1 MNIFP
6 AIDIIDAKAVRLL
19 KGDYGKKTV
28 YDENPVEV
36 AKRFEQCGAKYLHVV
51 DLDGAK
57 TGGTPNFDII
67 KAICSST
74 NLGVEICGGIRSEET
89 IKRYID
95 AGVMRVI
102 LGTAAVQNPEF
113 TQKAA
118 LIYGE
123 KIAVGVDILNG
134 RAATKGW
141 TEVSDVSLDD
151 MLSRLEKDGVKT
163 VICTDITK
171 DGAMK
176 GTNLE
181 LYSTLKDKY
190 NINIVASGG
199 ITTINDVKELKK
211 LNLYG
216 AILGR
221 SLYEG
226 TIDLTEA
233 IEVAK

>member
-74 NLGVEICGGIRSEET
+74 NLGVEIGGGIRSEET

-118 LIYGE
+118 SAYGE

-141 TEVSDVSLDD
+141 TEVSEVSLDD

-181 LYSTLKDKY
+181 LYRDLKSKY

-199 ITTINDVKELKK
+199 ITTINDVKELRK